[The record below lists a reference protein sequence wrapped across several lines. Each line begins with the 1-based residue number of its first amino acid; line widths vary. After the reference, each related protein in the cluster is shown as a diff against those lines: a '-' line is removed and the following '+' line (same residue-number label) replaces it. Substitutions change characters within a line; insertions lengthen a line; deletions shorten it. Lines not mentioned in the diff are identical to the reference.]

1 MMRFS
6 KSSGYAIHALSCLG
20 MEEADS
26 CMIRDVARHVGI
38 GSASL
43 AKMVAHLTSHGLVVT
58 KRGYRGGITLAR
70 PPESITLLQ
79 VVEAI
84 ENKEW
89 MGACPFGLQDC
100 PAHGQCP
107 AHLPWNKLRCALHSL
122 LANTTLADV
131 IKATL
136 QPRTRGVR
144 VSPPSEQNS
153 TFCIC
158 PEAVG
163 QASSHR

>member
-1 MMRFS
+1 MRFS

-131 IKATL
+131 MKAT
-136 QPRTRGVR
+136 PPPKTRDAS
-144 VSPPSEQNS
+144 VSPPPKPNAA
-153 TFCIC
+153 FYIR
-158 PEAVG
+158 PEAIG
-163 QASSHR
+163 LASPER